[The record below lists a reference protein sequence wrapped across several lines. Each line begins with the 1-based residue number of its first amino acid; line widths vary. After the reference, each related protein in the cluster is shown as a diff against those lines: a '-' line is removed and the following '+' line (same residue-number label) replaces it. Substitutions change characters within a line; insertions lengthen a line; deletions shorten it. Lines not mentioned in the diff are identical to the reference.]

1 MRFSGS
7 DSRAGA
13 TKREGCSAQYVENS
27 TIDWGERR
35 KGGAVRDERSPLNVA
50 IDCMVLAG

>member
-27 TIDWGERR
+27 IIDWGDRR
-35 KGGAVRDERSPLNVA
+35 NGGAVRVERSPLKVA
-50 IDCMVLAG
+50 ID